1 MDPGQKRGGVA
12 QAGLFRRR
20 GSAAAEQAGGGAIP
34 EAGRVGGGASGGA
47 GASRCRRAGWQAAG
61 PQWPGV
67 WAARPAEG
75 HGLLSG
81 PRRHRWRRRSARLGV
96 VRLRL
101 GLRTRD
107 QNALGGADAA
117 PAGFSGKVAPSP
129 APCLPRSAM
138 AMAARAAGPG
148 PEAAAAPHSALV
160 LRLRGRTACLGLG
173 IGGGG
178 GGGVGTLRNSAARPS
193 GLSCKGGCGAGS
205 PVGDLSAPPAGALP
219 GLPHRT
225 RLGTAVPAAP
235 ASRGPHRRW
244 AAKLSSPRAERIP
257 AGLSLALLV
266 AAL

>member
-1 MDPGQKRGGVA
+1 MVPGAAGEGDGARPWLGGSLQGGPWTKPCGGVA

-67 WAARPAEG
+67 WAARPADG

-101 GLRTRD
+101 GLGTRD

-129 APCLPRSAM
+129 APCLPWTAM
-138 AMAARAAGPG
+138 AVAARAAGPG
-148 PEAAAAPHSALV
+148 PEAAAAPHSALG

-173 IGGGG
+173 TGGGG
-178 GGGVGTLRNSAARPS
+178 GGGGGSRDPPKFGGEAEWAELQGRLRGGEPRWRPECPTGRCAARP
-193 GLSCKGGCGAGS
+193 
-205 PVGDLSAPPAGALP
+205 AP
-219 GLPHRT
+219 
-225 RLGTAVPAAP
+225 
-235 ASRGPHRRW
+235 
-244 AAKLSSPRAERIP
+244 
-257 AGLSLALLV
+257 
-266 AAL
+266 